1 MKPELLE
8 TTERGGT
15 VHTYPISG
23 GQSVFTRYLG
33 CYLGQCAFF
42 NKRDEALD
50 YLNSIEPR

>member
-8 TTERGGT
+8 TTEMGGT

-23 GQSVFTRYLG
+23 GLSVFTRYLG

-42 NKRDEALD
+42 NKRDDAID
-50 YLNSIEPR
+50 YLNSIEPK